1 MSMGERYIEAEKTRT
16 AIKQKP
22 LEQKLGV
29 F

>member
-1 MSMGERYIEAEKTRT
+1 MSLGERDTEAEKTKT

-22 LEQKLGV
+22 IEQKLGV